1 MLLFVVIFVVNR
13 FIGFIKVILLV
24 LIPLAL
30 VMALKE
36 CYELMGESERTKE
49 NQDVLLH
56 NGRVEIGRTQSGR
69 PRASVQAI
77 TLKTSDLKRNPDSL
91 LAVNKKELKIKN
103 SRIMAAAT
111 ISTTTQID
119 VKSAIRPVP
128 HDTCSRILSGSY
140 RPPDVSQT
148 VSWSDPWITLRG
160 EIEGDSM
167 QMHIE
172 SRDTLQMIVHRVP
185 KKFLFFRFGTKGVRM
200 EVVSQNPHSR
210 LSYPRVIMFKK

>member
-1 MLLFVVIFVVNR
+1 MNR
-13 FIGFIKVILLV
+13 FIGFIKVIFLV

-30 VMALKE
+30 VMAFKE
-36 CYELMGESERTKE
+36 CHYLRGESERTKE

-77 TLKTSDLKRNPDSL
+77 TLKTSDLKRRPDSL

-111 ISTTTQID
+111 TSTTTQVD
-119 VKSAIRPVP
+119 VKAAIRPVP
-128 HDTCSRILSGSY
+128 NDTCSRILSGSY
-140 RPPDVSQT
+140 RPPDVSQ

-185 KKFLFFRFGTKGVRM
+185 KKFLFFRNGTKGVRL

>member
-1 MLLFVVIFVVNR
+1 MNR
-13 FIGFIKVILLV
+13 FIGFIKVIFLV

-30 VMALKE
+30 VMAFKE
-36 CYELMGESERTKE
+36 CHYLRGESERTKE

-77 TLKTSDLKRNPDSL
+77 TLKTTDLKRSPDSL

-111 ISTTTQID
+111 TSTTTQVD
-119 VKSAIRPVP
+119 VKAAIRPVP
-128 HDTCSRILSGSY
+128 NDTCSRILSGSY
-140 RPPDVSQT
+140 RPPDVSQ

-185 KKFLFFRFGTKGVRM
+185 NKFLFFRFGTKGVRM

>member
-1 MLLFVVIFVVNR
+1 MNR

-77 TLKTSDLKRNPDSL
+77 TLKTSDLKRSPDSL

-111 ISTTTQID
+111 ISTNTQVD
-119 VKSAIRPVP
+119 VKAAIRPVT

-140 RPPDVSQT
+140 RPPDVSQ

-167 QMHIE
+167 QVHIE
-172 SRDTLQMIVHRVP
+172 SRDTIQMIVHRVP
-185 KKFLFFRFGTKGVRM
+185 KKFLFFRYGTKGVRM

>member
-1 MLLFVVIFVVNR
+1 M
-13 FIGFIKVILLV
+13 

-30 VMALKE
+30 VVVFKE
-36 CYELMGESERTKE
+36 CHDLRGEAERTKE

-91 LAVNKKELKIKN
+91 LAVNRKELKIKN

-111 ISTTTQID
+111 TSTTTKVD
-119 VKSAIRPVP
+119 VKAAIQPVP
-128 HDTCSRILSGSY
+128 HDTCSRSLSGLY
-140 RPPDVSQT
+140 RPPDVSQ

-160 EIEGDSM
+160 DIEGDSM

-185 KKFLFFRFGTKGVRM
+185 KKFLFFRYGTKGVRM
-200 EVVSQNPHSR
+200 EVVSQNPHSQ
-210 LSYPRVIMFKK
+210 LSYPMIIMFKK

>member
-1 MLLFVVIFVVNR
+1 MNR
-13 FIGFIKVILLV
+13 FIGFIKVIFLV

-30 VMALKE
+30 VVAFKE
-36 CYELMGESERTKE
+36 CHDLRGEVERTKE
-49 NQDVLLH
+49 NQDILLH

-69 PRASVQAI
+69 PRASVSAI
-77 TLKTSDLKRNPDSL
+77 ALKTSDLKRNPDSL
-91 LAVNKKELKIKN
+91 LAVNRKELKIKN

-111 ISTTTQID
+111 TSTTTKVD
-119 VKSAIRPVP
+119 VKAAIQAVP
-128 HDTCSRILSGSY
+128 HDTCSLLSGPY

-185 KKFLFFRFGTKGVRM
+185 KKFLFFRYGTKGVRM
-200 EVVSQNPHSR
+200 EVVGQNPHSQ
-210 LSYPRVIMFKK
+210 LSYPKVIMFRK

>member
-1 MLLFVVIFVVNR
+1 MNR
-13 FIGFIKVILLV
+13 LIGFIKVIFLV

-30 VMALKE
+30 VVAFKE
-36 CYELMGESERTKE
+36 CHDLRGEAERTKE

-56 NGRVEIGRTQSGR
+56 NGKVEIGRTQSGR
-69 PRASVQAI
+69 PRASVSAI
-77 TLKTSDLKRNPDSL
+77 TLKTSDLNRNPDSL
-91 LAVNKKELKIKN
+91 LAVNRKELKIKN

-111 ISTTTQID
+111 TSTTTQVD
-119 VKSAIRPVP
+119 VKAAIQAVP
-128 HDTCSRILSGSY
+128 HDTCSRLSGSY

-185 KKFLFFRFGTKGVRM
+185 KKFLFFRYGTKGVRM
-200 EVVSQNPHSR
+200 EVVGQNPHSQ
-210 LSYPRVIMFKK
+210 LSYPKIIMFKK

>member
-1 MLLFVVIFVVNR
+1 MNR

-56 NGRVEIGRTQSGR
+56 NGRVEIGRSQSGR
-69 PRASVQAI
+69 PIASVQAI

-111 ISTTTQID
+111 TSITTQVD
-119 VKSAIRPVP
+119 VKAAIRPVP

-140 RPPDVSQT
+140 RPPDVSQ

-167 QMHIE
+167 HVHIE

-185 KKFLFFRFGTKGVRM
+185 KKFLFFRYGTKGIRM
-200 EVVSQNPHSR
+200 EVVGQNPHSR
-210 LSYPRVIMFKK
+210 LSYPRIIMFKK

>member
-1 MLLFVVIFVVNR
+1 MNR

-69 PRASVQAI
+69 PIASVQAI
-77 TLKTSDLKRNPDSL
+77 TLKTSDLKRSPDSL

-111 ISTTTQID
+111 TSTTTQVD
-119 VKSAIRPVP
+119 VKAAIRTVP

-140 RPPDVSQT
+140 RPPDVSQ

-167 QMHIE
+167 QVHIE

-185 KKFLFFRFGTKGVRM
+185 KKFLFFRFGTKGIRM

-210 LSYPRVIMFKK
+210 LSYPRIIMFKK

>member
-1 MLLFVVIFVVNR
+1 M
-13 FIGFIKVILLV
+13 

-30 VMALKE
+30 VMAFKE
-36 CYELMGESERTKE
+36 CHYLRGESERTGE

-69 PRASVQAI
+69 SRASVQAI

-91 LAVNKKELKIKN
+91 LAVNKKELNIKN

-111 ISTTTQID
+111 TSTTTQID
-119 VKSAIRPVP
+119 VKAAIRTVP
-128 HDTCSRILSGSY
+128 HDTCSRSLSGLY

-160 EIEGDSM
+160 NIEGDSM
-167 QMHIE
+167 QVHIE
-172 SRDTLQMIVHRVP
+172 SRDTLQMVVHRVP
-185 KKFLFFRFGTKGVRM
+185 KKFLFFRYGTKGVRM
-200 EVVSQNPHSR
+200 DVVGQNPHSR
-210 LSYPRVIMFKK
+210 LSYPRIIMFKK

>member
-1 MLLFVVIFVVNR
+1 MNR

-77 TLKTSDLKRNPDSL
+77 TLKTSDLKRSPDSL
-91 LAVNKKELKIKN
+91 LAVNRKELKIKN
-103 SRIMAAAT
+103 RRIMAAAT
-111 ISTTTQID
+111 TSTTTQVD
-119 VKSAIRPVP
+119 VKAAIRPVP

-140 RPPDVSQT
+140 RPPDVSQ

-167 QMHIE
+167 QVHIE

-185 KKFLFFRFGTKGVRM
+185 KKFLFFRYGTKGVRM
-200 EVVSQNPHSR
+200 EVLGQNPHSR
-210 LSYPRVIMFKK
+210 LSYPRIIMFKK

>member
-1 MLLFVVIFVVNR
+1 MNR

-56 NGRVEIGRTQSGR
+56 NGRVEIGLTQSGR

-77 TLKTSDLKRNPDSL
+77 TLKTSDLKRRPDSL

-111 ISTTTQID
+111 TSTTTQVD
-119 VKSAIRPVP
+119 VKAAIRPVP

-140 RPPDVSQT
+140 RPPDVSQ

-167 QMHIE
+167 QVHIE

>member
-1 MLLFVVIFVVNR
+1 MNR
-13 FIGFIKVILLV
+13 FIGFIKVIFLV

-30 VMALKE
+30 VMAFKE
-36 CYELMGESERTKE
+36 CHYLRGESERTKE

-77 TLKTSDLKRNPDSL
+77 TLKTTDLKRSPDSL

-111 ISTTTQID
+111 TSTTTQVD
-119 VKSAIRPVP
+119 VKAAIRPVP
-128 HDTCSRILSGSY
+128 NDTCSRILSGSY
-140 RPPDVSQT
+140 RPPDVSQ

-185 KKFLFFRFGTKGVRM
+185 KKFLFFRNGTKGVRL

-210 LSYPRVIMFKK
+210 LSYPRIIMFKK

>member
-1 MLLFVVIFVVNR
+1 MNR

-56 NGRVEIGRTQSGR
+56 NGRVEMGRTQSGR

-77 TLKTSDLKRNPDSL
+77 TLKTSDLKRSPDSL

-103 SRIMAAAT
+103 SRIIAAAT
-111 ISTTTQID
+111 TSTTTQVD
-119 VKSAIRPVP
+119 VKAAIRPVP
-128 HDTCSRILSGSY
+128 HDTCSRSLSGLY

-160 EIEGDSM
+160 DIEGDSM
-167 QMHIE
+167 RVHIE
-172 SRDTLQMIVHRVP
+172 SRDTLQMVVHRVP
-185 KKFLFFRFGTKGVRM
+185 KKFLFFRYGTKGVRM

-210 LSYPRVIMFKK
+210 LSYPRIIMFKK

>member
-1 MLLFVVIFVVNR
+1 MFNR
-13 FIGFIKVILLV
+13 FFSYIKVVTLV

-30 VMALKE
+30 VMELRE
-36 CYELMGESERTKE
+36 CHDLSREAARTE
-49 NQDVLLH
+49 DNQNILLH
-56 NGRVEIGRTQSGR
+56 NGEVEIGRTQSGR
-69 PRASVQAI
+69 PRASVSAI
-77 TLKTSDLKRNPDSL
+77 TLKTSDLKRSPDSL

-111 ISTTTQID
+111 TSTTTQVD
-119 VKSAIRPVP
+119 VKAAIRPVP

-167 QMHIE
+167 QVHIE

-185 KKFLFFRFGTKGVRM
+185 KKVLFFRFGTKGVRM
-200 EVVSQNPHSR
+200 EVVGQNPHSR

>member
-1 MLLFVVIFVVNR
+1 MNR
-13 FIGFIKVILLV
+13 FIGFIKVIFLV

-30 VMALKE
+30 VVAFKE
-36 CYELMGESERTKE
+36 CHDLRGEAERTKE

-69 PRASVQAI
+69 PRTSVSAI

-91 LAVNKKELKIKN
+91 LAVNRKELKIKN

-111 ISTTTQID
+111 TSTTTKVD
-119 VKSAIRPVP
+119 VKAAIQAVP
-128 HDTCSRILSGSY
+128 HDTCSLLSGPY

-160 EIEGDSM
+160 EIGGDSI

-185 KKFLFFRFGTKGVRM
+185 KKFLFFRYGTKGVRM
-200 EVVSQNPHSR
+200 EVVGQNPHSQ
-210 LSYPRVIMFKK
+210 LSYPKVIMFRK

>member
-1 MLLFVVIFVVNR
+1 MLLFVVSVNR
-13 FIGFIKVILLV
+13 FIGFVKVIFLV

-30 VMALKE
+30 VVAFKE
-36 CYELMGESERTKE
+36 CHKLRGESERTRE

-77 TLKTSDLKRNPDSL
+77 TLKTSDLKRSPDSL
-91 LAVNKKELKIKN
+91 LAVNRKELKIKN

-111 ISTTTQID
+111 TSTTTKVD
-119 VKSAIRPVP
+119 VKVAIRPVP
-128 HDTCSRILSGSY
+128 HDTCSRSLSGLY
-140 RPPDVSQT
+140 RPPDVSQ

-160 EIEGDSM
+160 DIEGDSM
-167 QMHIE
+167 QVHIE
-172 SRDTLQMIVHRVP
+172 SRDTLQMVVHRVP
-185 KKFLFFRFGTKGVRM
+185 KKFLFFRYGTKGVRM

-210 LSYPRVIMFKK
+210 LSYPRIIMFKK

>member
-1 MLLFVVIFVVNR
+1 MNR

-56 NGRVEIGRTQSGR
+56 NGRVEIGLTQSGR

-111 ISTTTQID
+111 TSTTTQVD
-119 VKSAIRPVP
+119 VKAAIRPVP

-140 RPPDVSQT
+140 RPTDVSQ

-167 QMHIE
+167 QVHIE

-185 KKFLFFRFGTKGVRM
+185 KKFLFFRYGTKGVRM

>member
-1 MLLFVVIFVVNR
+1 
-13 FIGFIKVILLV
+13 
-24 LIPLAL
+24 
-30 VMALKE
+30 
-36 CYELMGESERTKE
+36 
-49 NQDVLLH
+49 
-56 NGRVEIGRTQSGR
+56 
-69 PRASVQAI
+69 
-77 TLKTSDLKRNPDSL
+77 
-91 LAVNKKELKIKN
+91 
-103 SRIMAAAT
+103 MAAAT
-111 ISTTTQID
+111 TSTTTQVD
-119 VKSAIRPVP
+119 VKAAIRPVP

-167 QMHIE
+167 QVHIE

-210 LSYPRVIMFKK
+210 LSYPRIIMFRK

>member
-1 MLLFVVIFVVNR
+1 M
-13 FIGFIKVILLV
+13 

-77 TLKTSDLKRNPDSL
+77 TLKTSDLKRSPDSL

-103 SRIMAAAT
+103 NRIMAAAT
-111 ISTTTQID
+111 TSTTTKLD
-119 VKSAIRPVP
+119 VKAAIRPVT

-140 RPPDVSQT
+140 RPPDVSQ

-167 QMHIE
+167 QVHIE

-185 KKFLFFRFGTKGVRM
+185 KKFLFFRYGTKGVRM
-200 EVVSQNPHSR
+200 EVVGQNPHSR

>member
-1 MLLFVVIFVVNR
+1 MNR

-30 VMALKE
+30 VMSLKE

-56 NGRVEIGRTQSGR
+56 NGRVEIGLTQSGR

-77 TLKTSDLKRNPDSL
+77 TLKTSDLKRSPDSL
-91 LAVNKKELKIKN
+91 LAVNRKELKIKN

-111 ISTTTQID
+111 TSTTTQVD
-119 VKSAIRPVP
+119 VKAAIRPVP

-140 RPPDVSQT
+140 RPPDVSQ

-167 QMHIE
+167 QVHIE

-185 KKFLFFRFGTKGVRM
+185 KRFLFFRYGTKGVRM

>member
-1 MLLFVVIFVVNR
+1 MNR

-77 TLKTSDLKRNPDSL
+77 TLKTSDLKRSPDSL

-111 ISTTTQID
+111 TSTTTQVD
-119 VKSAIRPVP
+119 VKAAIRPVP

-140 RPPDVSQT
+140 RPPDVSQ

-167 QMHIE
+167 QVHIE

-200 EVVSQNPHSR
+200 EVVGQNPHSR

>member
-1 MLLFVVIFVVNR
+1 MNR
-13 FIGFIKVILLV
+13 LIGFIKVIFLV

-30 VMALKE
+30 VVAFKE
-36 CYELMGESERTKE
+36 CHDLRGEAERIKE

-56 NGRVEIGRTQSGR
+56 NGKVEIGRTQSGR
-69 PRASVQAI
+69 PRASVSAI

-91 LAVNKKELKIKN
+91 LAVNRKELKIKN

-111 ISTTTQID
+111 TSTTTQVD
-119 VKSAIRPVP
+119 VKAAIQAVP
-128 HDTCSRILSGSY
+128 HDTCSRLSGSY

-185 KKFLFFRFGTKGVRM
+185 KKFLFFRYGTKGVRM
-200 EVVSQNPHSR
+200 EVVGQNPHSQ
-210 LSYPRVIMFKK
+210 LSYPKIIMFKK